1 MTIPNST
8 RILVRQRADAACEY
22 CGVNEHDA
30 AGELTVD
37 HVQPTAHHGS
47 DESDNLA
54 YCCYRC
60 NLNKGDY
67 WPQSPGDVPL
77 WNPRAEPRERHL
89 LLLADGTL
97 HPITSVG
104 IATLERLR
112 LNRLPLVA
120 HRQSRLADVED
131 SRLLQQIHDR
141 LSILEAIHQQFKQEL
156 AEHRLLLK
164 QQSQLICLL
173 LGISES

>member
-1 MTIPNST
+1 M

-30 AGELTVD
+30 AGELTVE
-37 HVQPTAHHGS
+37 HVQPTAHHGT
-47 DESDNLA
+47 DEPDNLV

-60 NLNKGDY
+60 HLNKGDY
-67 WPQSPGDVPL
+67 WPQSSADVPL

-97 HPITSVG
+97 HPITPIG

-112 LNRLPLVA
+112 LNRSPLVA

-131 SRLLQQIHDR
+131 SRLLQQLHDR
-141 LSILEAIHQQFKQEL
+141 LSVLEAMQQQFKQEL
-156 AEHRLLLK
+156 AEHQLLLK
-164 QQSQLICLL
+164 QQSHLICLL
-173 LGISES
+173 LGIAEP